1 MWIGRERSRIKLK
14 AEWIDQSLGSLSLSA
29 AAANTAWKTRQS
41 SLLSSWL
48 AQCDDVTSRDII
60 IILINTV
67 THHQD
72 FRVGG
77 VRGSHKIGR
86 QPLPFLPKQSE
97 EFKKSC
103 NSQRAADWQA
113 GARRIWTKWGDRE
126 QLNAIGWVRTS
137 TRRLVVAIC
146 EWWTCSED
154 KRVEKNYPG
163 ESHTSIMC
171 TIVGDLFIMWQEEVI
186 FKQIGEGGEGCNY
199 RMIMWKFSTTSMV

>member
-1 MWIGRERSRIKLK
+1 MMSP
-14 AEWIDQSLGSLSLSA
+14 AVTSL
-29 AAANTAWKTRQS
+29 S
-41 SLLSSWL
+41 SLLTLSLTW
-48 AQCDDVTSRDII
+48 
-60 IILINTV
+60 
-67 THHQD
+67 
-72 FRVGG
+72 RVQSG
-77 VRGSHKIGR
+77 RGRGESQNRQAIWSR

-126 QLNAIGWVRTS
+126 QLKAIGWVRTS

-146 EWWTCSED
+146 EWWTCLED

-186 FKQIGEGGEGCNY
+186 FKQIGEGGEDCNY
-199 RMIMWKFSTTSMV
+199 RMIMWKFSTTSMA

>member
-1 MWIGRERSRIKLK
+1 M
-14 AEWIDQSLGSLSLSA
+14 GSLSLSA

-86 QPLPFLPKQSE
+86 QSE
-97 EFKKSC
+97 ADNPCPSYRNKVKNLKSHATV
-103 NSQRAADWQA
+103 NELL
-113 GARRIWTKWGDRE
+113 TDRQGHDGSGQNE
-126 QLNAIGWVRTS
+126 VT
-137 TRRLVVAIC
+137 
-146 EWWTCSED
+146 
-154 KRVEKNYPG
+154 
-163 ESHTSIMC
+163 ES
-171 TIVGDLFIMWQEEVI
+171 
-186 FKQIGEGGEGCNY
+186 N
-199 RMIMWKFSTTSMV
+199 